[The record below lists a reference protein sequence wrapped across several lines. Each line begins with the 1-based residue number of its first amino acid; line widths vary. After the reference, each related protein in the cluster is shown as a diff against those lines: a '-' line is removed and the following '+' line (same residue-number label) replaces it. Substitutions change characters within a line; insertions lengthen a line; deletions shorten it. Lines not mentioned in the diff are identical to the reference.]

1 MFYYID
7 GYNFLFH
14 QSESSQRSLA
24 TERQIAIHFL
34 QKHFAKSRLSG
45 EIVFDGAHRR
55 EEESGR
61 GYQNPLEVVYA
72 PKGQSAD
79 AYIVEKIEEMQNPGE
94 ATVVTNDRG
103 LAQQARYAGAHIETN
118 EKFLKK
124 LQKKKPATEKKK
136 RADTTYQIERLLKI
150 FENRLEE
157 ED

>member
-14 QSESSQRSLA
+14 QSESSRPLALQRQ
-24 TERQIAIHFL
+24 TAIHFL
-34 QKHFAKSRLSG
+34 QKHFARSHLSG

-79 AYIVEKIEEMQNPGE
+79 AYIIEKIEEMQNPGE

-103 LAQQARYAGAHIETN
+103 LAKQARYAGAHIETN
-118 EKFLKK
+118 EKFLRR
-124 LQKKKPATEKKK
+124 LEKKKTPTEKKK
-136 RADTTYQIERLLKI
+136 KADTTYQIERLLKI
-150 FENRLEE
+150 FEKRLEE
-157 ED
+157 EG